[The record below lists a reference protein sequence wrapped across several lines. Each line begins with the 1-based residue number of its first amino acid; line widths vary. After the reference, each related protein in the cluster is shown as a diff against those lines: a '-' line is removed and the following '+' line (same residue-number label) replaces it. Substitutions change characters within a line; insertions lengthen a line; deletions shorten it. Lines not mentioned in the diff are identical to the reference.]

1 MVPPRLPQNTIVF
14 LAQGVCTSEEDV
26 CVCVHAC
33 MCDGEWCVCV
43 CVVGDSAGAGG
54 DSVCSKW
61 LVACGSKS

>member
-1 MVPPRLPQNTIVF
+1 M
-14 LAQGVCTSEEDV
+14 

-33 MCDGEWCVCV
+33 VCDGGWCV